1 MLKNYGNVGHC
12 NRTEDS
18 GKLVYICRFFSVQ
31 PDLIYIKIIKQI
43 NVNSLFGSRMKKKRP
58 SIKHTGGWKS

>member
-18 GKLVYICRFFSVQ
+18 GKFMYICRFFSVK

-43 NVNSLFGSRMKKKRP
+43 NVNSLFGAE
-58 SIKHTGGWKS
+58 